1 MVSFKMTGGDFPDLQ
16 REFDEHIQAK
26 FTEIETAVTQA
37 LPELQ
42 GRIHKDTGALASSA
56 RVSSHRSASELNVEL
71 AVGDNDGI
79 IIYALF
85 ENARKNHDIFGP
97 IDYRL
102 TEEVSAILGGRP
114 TSDKG
119 SVHHNAKR
127 EAT

>member
-56 RVSSHRSASELNVEL
+56 RVSSHRSADQLNVEL

-79 IIYALF
+79 ISYAVF
-85 ENARKNHDIFGP
+85 ESARKNHDIFGP

-102 TEEVSAILGGRP
+102 TEEVSAILGSRP

>member
-1 MVSFKMTGGDFPDLQ
+1 MVSFKMTGGDFPDLE
-16 REFDEHIQAK
+16 REFDEHIQVK

-42 GRIHKDTGALASSA
+42 GRIHRDTGALSSSA
-56 RVSSHRSASELNVEL
+56 RITSHRSADELNIAL
-71 AVGDNDGI
+71 SVGDNDI
-79 IIYALF
+79 ITYAIF

-97 IDYRL
+97 IDYQL
-102 TEEVSAILGGRP
+102 TEEVSAILGGGP

-119 SVHHNAKR
+119 SVHRNAKR

>member
-16 REFDEHIQAK
+16 REFDAHIQAK

-79 IIYALF
+79 ISYAVF
-85 ENARKNHDIFGP
+85 ENSRKNHDIFGP

-119 SVHHNAKR
+119 SVHRNAKR

>member
-16 REFDEHIQAK
+16 REFDEHIQTK

-42 GRIHKDTGALASSA
+42 GRIHRDTGALSSSA
-56 RVSSHRSASELNVEL
+56 RVTSQRSADEINIALS
-71 AVGDNDGI
+71 VGDNDI
-79 IIYALF
+79 ITYAIW
-85 ENARKNHDIFGP
+85 ESARTGHDIFGP

-102 TEEVSAILGGRP
+102 TEEVSAILGGGP

-119 SVHHNAKR
+119 SVHRNAKR